1 MPLPLIAQYTSKE
14 ALLKAIQAWAKPY
27 RYAFSIRR
35 SIKRAGNGYIK
46 VVYIYNRYKRP
57 SIASREHV
65 CNTTS
70 RGICCSFSVIASELP
85 LYQG

>member
-14 ALLKAIQAWAKPY
+14 ALFKAIQAWAKPY

-35 SIKRAGNGYIK
+35 SIKRGGSGYIK
-46 VVYIYNRYKRP
+46 VVYICDRYKRP

-65 CNTTS
+65 HNITS
-70 RGICCSFSVIASELP
+70 RGIGYSFSVIASELP